1 MKSTTDPRSVSLSST
16 HLNDRGTC
24 SVQSIQTVS
33 VPRIV
38 RSKCTFNAG
47 SSTNLIKINQ
57 KNAKYMNKF
66 FFKAWAPKYPVTHT
80 QSKLL
85 FWSKL
90 IYSTEL
96 LL

>member
-47 SSTNLIKINQ
+47 SSTNLIKIKPEKCKIHEQ
-57 KNAKYMNKF
+57 IF
-66 FFKAWAPKYPVTHT
+66 F
-80 QSKLL
+80 
-85 FWSKL
+85 
-90 IYSTEL
+90 
-96 LL
+96 